1 MSETRFDYAVFRY
14 AKKDYILL
22 TDVIDLLRS
31 IEYLELFGDVPLDKG
46 RLADHFERIM
56 DEAKDGEQP
65 VVKDE
70 EAFT

>member
-31 IEYLELFGDVPLDKG
+31 IEYLELFGDVPL
-46 RLADHFERIM
+46 
-56 DEAKDGEQP
+56 
-65 VVKDE
+65 
-70 EAFT
+70 